1 MVWVKEET
9 EDDESTEVE
18 LGAIIDSAKRR
29 DFNDSEEKKGPG
41 DQRGGNTHLG
51 GGKGETG
58 HEDLESTEAEVLG
71 GAVEENMDA
80 VAGGVAK
87 ESTVVKE
94 RAVVEER
101 GVAERKG
108 VTEEKVKIDG
118 EAIVSVVKNTLVDV
132 YDTGK
137 KMK

>member
-1 MVWVKEET
+1 M
-9 EDDESTEVE
+9 
-18 LGAIIDSAKRR
+18 
-29 DFNDSEEKKGPG
+29 
-41 DQRGGNTHLG
+41 G

-101 GVAERKG
+101 GVTERKG

>member
-1 MVWVKEET
+1 M
-9 EDDESTEVE
+9 
-18 LGAIIDSAKRR
+18 
-29 DFNDSEEKKGPG
+29 
-41 DQRGGNTHLG
+41 G

-58 HEDLESTEAEVLG
+58 HEDLESTEAKVLG

-80 VAGGVAK
+80 VARGVAK
-87 ESTVVKE
+87 ESTVVIE

-108 VTEEKVKIDG
+108 VAEEKVKIDG
-118 EAIVSVVKNTLVDV
+118 EAIVSVVKNTLVGV

>member
-9 EDDESTEVE
+9 GDDESTEVE
-18 LGAIIDSAKRR
+18 LGAIIDSAKQR
-29 DFNDSEEKKGPG
+29 DFNDSEGKKDPG
-41 DQRGGNTHLG
+41 DQQGVNTHLG

-58 HEDLESTEAEVLG
+58 HEDLESSEAKVLG

-80 VAGGVAK
+80 VAVGVAK